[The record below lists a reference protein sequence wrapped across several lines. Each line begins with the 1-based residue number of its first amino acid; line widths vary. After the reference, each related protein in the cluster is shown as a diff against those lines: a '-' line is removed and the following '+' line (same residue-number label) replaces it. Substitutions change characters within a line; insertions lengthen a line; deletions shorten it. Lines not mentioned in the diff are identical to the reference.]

1 MSLIRLHVRRILLG
15 MSGLIT
21 LWLLVACVPLIRDPH
36 AGPPL
41 NATAPPP
48 ALSNAQVVINNFT
61 FTPDVITVTVGTT
74 VTWSN
79 QDDTPHTVTEAKKLF
94 GSKGLDTADQF
105 AFRFTDT
112 GVYTY
117 FCSIHPMM
125 VGHVVVK

>member
-1 MSLIRLHVRRILLG
+1 MSLVRLHVRHILLG

-21 LWLLVACVPLIRDPH
+21 LWLFVACVPLIRDSR
-36 AGPPL
+36 AEPPR
-41 NATAPPP
+41 NATAPTPV
-48 ALSNAQVVINNFT
+48 LSNAQVSINNFT

-74 VTWSN
+74 VTWRN
-79 QDDTPHTVTEAKKLF
+79 RDDTPHTVTEANHLF
-94 GSKGLDTADQF
+94 GSKGLDTDDQF